1 VVSPRKPQSE
11 TRDRASQSDRLGI
24 LLYPLTIVAGKGGVG
39 KTTVAAA
46 LAIGAAERHKTL
58 VVSTDPAP
66 SLGDAL
72 AQKIPDADTPVAG
85 ASNLF
90 ARQMDASAAFSRLRS
105 EYESRVDALFDALVA
120 KGVNMTH
127 DRAIARDLLALAPPG
142 VDEVYALSL
151 LSDALFKDR
160 YERVIVDPAPT
171 GHLLRLLEMPQLA
184 LAWTH
189 QLMRLM
195 LKYKDV
201 AGLGETAQ
209 ELLEFA
215 RNLRAV
221 DALLRDQARCALVL
235 VTLNEPVVRAET
247 ERLFTEVRERGVSV
261 AGVILNR
268 ASPSDRATLPVTDA
282 PVHFEAPAVEPP
294 PIGVVA
300 LRRWTR
306 SWVGGTGEPNID
318 A

>member
-1 VVSPRKPQSE
+1 
-11 TRDRASQSDRLGI
+11 
-24 LLYPLTIVAGKGGVG
+24 
-39 KTTVAAA
+39 VAAA
-46 LAIGAAERHKTL
+46 LAICAAERSKTL

-72 AQKIPDADTPVAG
+72 AQEIPDADTPVRNAPE
-85 ASNLF
+85 LF
-90 ARQMDASAAFSRLRS
+90 ARQMDASAAFGRLRS

-120 KGVNMTH
+120 KGVNLTH

-142 VDEVYALSL
+142 IDEVYALSL
-151 LSDALFKDR
+151 VSDALFKDH
-160 YERVIVDPAPT
+160 YENVIVDPAPT

-184 LAWTH
+184 LTWTH

-221 DALLRDQARCALVL
+221 DALLRDGTRCALVL

-247 ERLFTEVRERGVSV
+247 KRLLSEVRERGVSV
-261 AGVILNR
+261 SGVILNR
-268 ASPSDRATLPVTDA
+268 ASPDGAALPVKDA
-282 PVHFEAPAVEPP
+282 PVHFEAPTVEPP

-300 LRRWTR
+300 LRRWAD
-306 SWVGGTGEPNID
+306 SWKNPKMD